1 MRQGAADRPRGP
13 GLSRGARRPLVRE
26 VARRWP
32 DLADDAD
39 QLIAAGA
46 VHLDGLP
53 ATNPRTLVAATS
65 SVRIASGERALRG
78 RVKLATALEAFA
90 IDAAGAVALDAGAA
104 AGGFVQALL
113 DAGARRVYAVEAGYG
128 QLLGSLAQ
136 DERVVNL
143 ERTNVGALDRTL
155 VPDPLDLVSLDVGYL
170 PLASAVPQLDVLVF
184 APGAQLV
191 GLVKPKDE
199 LGLGVLPEDPDAAV
213 EEAVARAAAGIAQ
226 AGCEVVAAIRSP
238 VTGSRGAVEALVHAR
253 RAA

>member
-1 MRQGAADRPRGP
+1 VRQEAADRQRGP
-13 GLSRGARRPLVRE
+13 DLSRRLPLTRE

-32 DLADDAD
+32 ELADSAEE
-39 QLIAAGA
+39 LIVAGA
-46 VHLDGLP
+46 VQVDGLP
-53 ATNPRTLVAATS
+53 ATNPRTLVDAATP
-65 SVRIASGERALRG
+65 VRIAGEERTLRG
-78 RVKLATALEAFA
+78 RVKLAAALERFG
-90 IDAAGAVALDAGAA
+90 IDATGAVALDAGAS

-113 DAGARRVYAVEAGYG
+113 DAGARRVYAVEAGHG

-136 DERVVNL
+136 DERVVSL

-170 PLASAVPQLDVLVF
+170 PLASAVPQLGTLAF
-184 APGAQLV
+184 TAGAQLV

-199 LGLGVLPEDPDAAV
+199 LGLGTLPADPGAAV
-213 EEAVARAAAGIAQ
+213 DEAVARASAGMAQ
-226 AGCEVVAAIRSP
+226 AGWEVVAAMPSP

>member
-1 MRQGAADRPRGP
+1 M
-13 GLSRGARRPLVRE
+13 
-26 VARRWP
+26 
-32 DLADDAD
+32 
-39 QLIAAGA
+39 
-46 VHLDGLP
+46 
-53 ATNPRTLVAATS
+53 
-65 SVRIASGERALRG
+65 
-78 RVKLATALEAFA
+78 
-90 IDAAGAVALDAGAA
+90 ALDAGAA

-113 DAGARRVYAVEAGYG
+113 DAGTRRVYAVEAGFG

-136 DERVVNL
+136 DERVVSL

-170 PLASAVPQLDVLVF
+170 PLASAVPQLEALAF

-199 LGLGVLPEDPDAAV
+199 LGLGTLPDDAEAAV
-213 EEAVARAAAGIAQ
+213 ERAIARAREGIEGAGWR
-226 AGCEVVAAIRSP
+226 VVATMPSP